1 MTVKELMDA
10 LENFDPNM
18 EVKFSYNFGDYWNT
32 KVASEVADIDEGQ
45 IKYSSYHRMYKVD
58 DNEDYDNTKTV
69 VIIS

>member
-18 EVKFSYNFGDYWNT
+18 EVKFSYDFGDYWNT
-32 KVASEVADIDEGQ
+32 KVASEVADVDEGQ

-58 DNEDYDNTKTV
+58 DNDLDDSKIV